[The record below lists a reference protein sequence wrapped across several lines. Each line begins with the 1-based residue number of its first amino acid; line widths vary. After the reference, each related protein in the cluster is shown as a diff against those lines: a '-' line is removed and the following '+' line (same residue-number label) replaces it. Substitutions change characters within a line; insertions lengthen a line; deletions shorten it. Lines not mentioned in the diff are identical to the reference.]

1 MQLGILSF
9 GSKMTNIGDM
19 AQKLGVMNAYASAGI
34 DAGRLPRIYA
44 YDQNTWQED
53 TAFIMAGYFDS
64 YYGHCMF
71 PIADKGYPFYLGFHC
86 VDEKRME
93 EIQRQTRQPLFI
105 GCRDLASYRSLK
117 RVFGPEVPIF
127 MSGCF
132 SLLQERRSEE
142 PEQGKVMLVDV
153 EKGLMPH
160 IPKELLANGEY
171 HTHIH
176 PSFAKDNQEADC
188 MAVDYVRSWFAYL
201 KKNARLVITSRLH
214 CALPCVAMGIPVVV
228 ARKYVDDTERY
239 SGYEKLFPVYMPD
252 EYDKINWNPAVTD
265 IEWLKQAIR
274 ENTAELFRLIR
285 NGNSWDADTVAA
297 YARRWD
303 PVHSWFTTGDYTPY
317 YEGVFASY
325 LSHRQKLYYLQHR
338 EEYAGILSYITGRNL
353 SELELVIYGCGSR
366 GRHMLHRYQ
375 KEIAKFRS
383 CCFVDSDEEK
393 QGKSIMG
400 IPIRT
405 PEILAG
411 RQQDCLVIVAINTY
425 YEKAGREIA
434 NLLANRYGY
443 QEGTGF
449 LMLDKLDSSARFE
462 MEEFV
467 YTVPLM

>member
-19 AQKLGVMNAYASAGI
+19 AQKLGVMNACASAGI
-34 DAGRLPRIYA
+34 DAGTLPRIYA

-53 TAFIMAGYFDS
+53 TAFLMAGYFDS
-64 YYGHCMF
+64 YYGNSMF
-71 PIADKGYPFYLGFHC
+71 PIADKGHPFYLGFHC

-93 EIQRQTRQPLFI
+93 EIQQQTRQPLFI

-117 RVFGPEVPIF
+117 RVFGPQMPIF

-132 SLLQERRSEE
+132 SLLQERRKEE
-142 PEQGKVMLVDV
+142 SEQGKVMLVDV
-153 EKGLMPH
+153 EKQLLPY
-160 IPKELLANGEY
+160 IPGELLADGEY

-176 PSFAKDNQEADC
+176 PSFARDNQEADR
-188 MAVDYVRSWFAYL
+188 MAADYVRNWFSYL

-228 ARKYVDDTERY
+228 ARKYADDTERY

-285 NGNSWDADTVAA
+285 SGASWDAETVAA
-297 YARRWD
+297 YVGRWD
-303 PVHSWFTTGDYTPY
+303 SVHNWFITGDYTPY
-317 YEGVFASY
+317 YEGVFAGY
-325 LSHRQKLYYLQHR
+325 LSHSQKLYYLQHR
-338 EEYAGILSYITGRNL
+338 EEYSSILSYITGRNL
-353 SELELVIYGCGSR
+353 SELELVIFGCGSR
-366 GRHMLHRYQ
+366 GQQMLHRYQ
-375 KEIAKFRS
+375 KEMGKFRS
-383 CCFVDSDEEK
+383 CYFVDSDEEK
-393 QGKSIMG
+393 QGKSIMR
-400 IPIRT
+400 IPIRA

-411 RQQDCLVIVAINTY
+411 RQQECLVIVAINTY

-434 NLLANRYGY
+434 NILANRYGY

-462 MEEFV
+462 MEEFA